1 MAAFHGQLE
10 TKKEKVESPVI
21 MWSGKARPVGF
32 LYFLLSEPFDRIR
45 RLG

>member
-1 MAAFHGQLE
+1 MANWKQ
-10 TKKEKVESPVI
+10 KKKKLNLPSLCGRVKQP
-21 MWSGKARPVGF
+21 ARPVGF